1 MGLASKVQA
10 AGGAAGAS
18 AARPPIASGA
28 TAQSAASA
36 FPQIN
41 QGPGGQG
48 MPQASFPGQQG
59 AVGQP
64 GFPGQQSSAAR
75 PSFPNQPSFAGQ
87 QPLQPRPGQ
96 PPMQGTGFSGQQQQH
111 QPFQQAGFP
120 GGQPGQGP
128 QSSYAPG
135 QPQQMGQQQMGQQPG
150 QGAQQSYLQ
159 GQPQQMGQQVRPS
172 QQPSSFGQGVSSH
185 IQGALQSKIQN
196 MISTNRLEAFYPPNK
211 LQAVVQR
218 LGQIDWK

>member
-18 AARPPIASGA
+18 AAKPNMASGS
-28 TAQSAASA
+28 TAQSAAST

-41 QGPGGQG
+41 QGPGGLSNAPNQPQG

-59 AVGQP
+59 APGQP
-64 GFPGQQSSAAR
+64 AFPGQQSSAAR
-75 PSFPNQPSFAGQ
+75 PSFSNQPSFAGQ

-96 PPMQGTGFSGQQQQH
+96 PPMQGTGFSGQQQQQ
-111 QPFQQAGFP
+111 QPFQQSGFP
-120 GGQPGQGP
+120 GGQGP

-135 QPQQMGQQQMGQQPG
+135 QPQQMGQQPG
-150 QGAQQSYLQ
+150 QSAQQSYMP

-172 QQPSSFGQGVSSH
+172 QQPSAFGQGFG
-185 IQGALQSKIQN
+185 QAALQTKIQN
-196 MISTNRLEAFYPPNK
+196 MIRTNRLEAFYPPNK